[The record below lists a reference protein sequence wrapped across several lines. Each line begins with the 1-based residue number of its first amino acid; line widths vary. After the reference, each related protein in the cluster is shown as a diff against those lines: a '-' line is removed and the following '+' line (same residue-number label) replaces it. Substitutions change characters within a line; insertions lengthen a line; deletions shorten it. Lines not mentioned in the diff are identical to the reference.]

1 MKTSLSKVVPDRDF
15 TRGLGL
21 ELEAIRAGV
30 AEVLPDSDWTRY
42 PLLGRISAVSD
53 LFWLFNRELLA
64 ELGLAPVE
72 QQVLGILRSRVADSP
87 AELSR
92 FTHQTRA
99 GMTRTLDRLEQR
111 GLVRRR
117 PHPTDRRRTRI
128 LLTKKGLNLAD
139 RKLAVELAA
148 LEGLLGGLDQRAC
161 ARISGVLD
169 ELAARLAGARRAKA
183 SRAA

>member
-1 MKTSLSKVVPDRDF
+1 MKNGGSTIEPDRDF
-15 TRGLGL
+15 ARELGQ
-21 ELEAIRAGV
+21 ELEAIRAGI
-30 AEVLPDSDWTRY
+30 AEALPDSDWTPY
-42 PLLGRISAVSD
+42 LLLGRISAVAD
-53 LFWLFNRELLA
+53 LFGLFNRELLA
-64 ELGLAPVE
+64 DLGLAPVE
-72 QQVLGILRSRVADSP
+72 QQVLGILRSQVADSP

-128 LLTKKGLNLAD
+128 SLTKKGLNLAD

-148 LEGLLGGLDQRAC
+148 LEGLLGGLDRNAR

-169 ELAARLAGARRAKA
+169 ELAARLAGARRTTG

>member
-1 MKTSLSKVVPDRDF
+1 MKKDQAEVVPDRDF
-15 TRGLGL
+15 ARALGR
-21 ELEAIRAGV
+21 ELEAIREGIAQ
-30 AEVLPDSDWTRY
+30 VLPDSDWAPY
-42 PLLGRISAVSD
+42 PLLGRVSAVSD
-53 LFWLFNRELLA
+53 LFRLFNREVLA

-92 FTHQTRA
+92 VTHQSRA

-111 GLVRRR
+111 ALVRRR

-128 LLTKKGLNLAD
+128 LLTKKGLSLAD

-148 LEGLLGGLDQRAC
+148 LESLFGGLDQK
-161 ARISGVLD
+161 ARTRMSGVLD
-169 ELAARLAGARRAKA
+169 ELAARLAGARRSKA
-183 SRAA
+183 NRAA

>member
-1 MKTSLSKVVPDRDF
+1 M
-15 TRGLGL
+15 
-21 ELEAIRAGV
+21 
-30 AEVLPDSDWTRY
+30 
-42 PLLGRISAVSD
+42 SD
-53 LFWLFNRELLA
+53 LFGLFNRELLSDLA
-64 ELGLAPVE
+64 LAPVE
-72 QQVLGILRSRVADSP
+72 QQVLGILRSQVADSP

-128 LLTKKGLNLAD
+128 LLTKKGLRLAD

-148 LEGLLGGLDQRAC
+148 WEGLLGGLDQRAC
-161 ARISGVLD
+161 DRISSVLD
-169 ELAARLAGARRAKA
+169 ELVARLAGARQAKA